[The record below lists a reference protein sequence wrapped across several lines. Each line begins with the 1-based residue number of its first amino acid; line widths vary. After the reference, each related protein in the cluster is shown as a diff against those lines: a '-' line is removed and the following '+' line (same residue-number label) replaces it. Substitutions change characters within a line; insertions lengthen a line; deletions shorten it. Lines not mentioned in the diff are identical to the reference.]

1 MARKNQWEQF
11 ANNFSSFYD
20 LGNKIQTGIGA
31 KRIMADEVETI
42 QASDAGTSPHAAGQG
57 IGSGTQYKY
66 DGKMYKEEI
75 TADQLTGLR
84 NKRLSD
90 NMVKFGDSAGA
101 MDFNLKNAQLR
112 AANVKADLDE
122 GTLTEQIARVK
133 IENDAKIASMNLTV
147 AETNRLKTLQ
157 PLEVRKALADIASTN
172 QQTKV
177 SQTKLPLEVREIMAR
192 LGISEQKAVEFL
204 SVEATGTREKSQKNL
219 NKEEDIK
226 ATKLDQDAAIQAGT
240 YENALAT
247 AIFESGEA
255 VTMAGA
261 RLLAAE
267 RNLQGNETLSL
278 FAIEMGPGGD
288 LNIENFENSAAHHIA
303 QKEWLNKN
311 WKGDKAVKQLLKEI
325 EADELASITAEGS
338 LMMAKVNKVFQGKSQ
353 NSAKKDLIALIDGQD
368 GITGNMRWDTKDGK
382 VQLIETDGDGE
393 ETIIEGTSW
402 NNFKQVFY
410 GEFTPLKSLEIAK
423 SNADTQL
430 VLAQAKKYNAEALIP
445 PRDYSKEKWQGM
457 LTQFMSSAQFVE
469 IGLSDPDGS
478 QGLAAAA
485 LANFKAQYNSD
496 PTETVV
502 DEPPPEGVIIT
513 QTN

>member
-1 MARKNQWEQF
+1 M
-11 ANNFSSFYD
+11 
-20 LGNKIQTGIGA
+20 
-31 KRIMADEVETI
+31 
-42 QASDAGTSPHAAGQG
+42 
-57 IGSGTQYKY
+57 
-66 DGKMYKEEI
+66 
-75 TADQLTGLR
+75 
-84 NKRLSD
+84 
-90 NMVKFGDSAGA
+90 
-101 MDFNLKNAQLR
+101 
-112 AANVKADLDE
+112 
-122 GTLTEQIARVK
+122 
-133 IENDAKIASMNLTV
+133 
-147 AETNRLKTLQ
+147 
-157 PLEVRKALADIASTN
+157 
-172 QQTKV
+172 
-177 SQTKLPLEVREIMAR
+177 PLEVREIMAR

-204 SVEATGTREKSQKNL
+204 SVEATATREKSQKNL
-219 NKEEDIK
+219 GKEADIE
-226 ATKLDQDAAIQAGT
+226 ATKLDQDAKIQAGT

-255 VTMAGA
+255 VSMAGA

-325 EADELASITAEGS
+325 EADELASITSEGS

-353 NSAKKDLIALIDGQD
+353 NAAKEDLIKLIDGQD

-382 VQLIETDGDGE
+382 VQLIETDGDGQ

-423 SNADTQL
+423 ANADTQL

-457 LTQFMSSAQFVE
+457 ITQFMGSNAFAEAQAA
-469 IGLSDPDGS
+469 DATGS
-478 QGLAAAA
+478 EGIVAKA
-485 LANFKAQYNSD
+485 LADFKAQYNSD
-496 PTETVV
+496 PTETVTTEV
-502 DEPPPEGVIIT
+502 DELPENVKVT
-513 QTN
+513 LNPKT